1 MAADR
6 KRLLLENLGRR
17 LRRVR
22 KQLNYS
28 LGEMAGK
35 LGVSKSGYY
44 KNEKGITFPGV
55 LTLDHLQWAYDISM
69 DWLIF
74 NKGPVFYKEKL
85 PELSPQETLDISS
98 DVREMLEQMAH
109 DRLLEHEVLAFFYKY
124 KENKHQ
130 GNESG

>member
-1 MAADR
+1 MAVDR
-6 KRLLLENLGRR
+6 RLLLLENIGRR

-28 LGEMAGK
+28 LGEMAGNLK
-35 LGVSKSGYY
+35 VSKSGYY

-85 PELSPQETLDISS
+85 PEHSPEPLEVSP
-98 DVREMLEQMAH
+98 DVREMLEHMSR
-109 DRLLEHEVLAFFYKY
+109 DRLLEHEVLAFYYRYKKNKPLG
-124 KENKHQ
+124 KEN
-130 GNESG
+130 G

>member
-1 MAADR
+1 MAVDR
-6 KRLLLENLGRR
+6 RLLLLENIGRR

-28 LGEMAGK
+28 LGEMSGN
-35 LGVSKSGYY
+35 LNVSKSGYY
-44 KNEKGITFPGV
+44 KNEKGLTFPGV

-85 PELSPQETLDISS
+85 PEPEPEPLEISS
-98 DVREMLEQMAH
+98 EVREMLEGMSR
-109 DRLLEHEVLAFFYKY
+109 DRLLEHEVLAFYYKY
-124 KENKHQ
+124 KENKRQ
-130 GNESG
+130 GKENG

>member
-6 KRLLLENLGRR
+6 RGLLLENLGRR

-55 LTLDHLQWAYDISM
+55 LTLDHLQWTYDISM

-85 PELSPQETLDISS
+85 PEHSQETLDVSS
-98 DVREMLEQMAH
+98 DVREMLEHMGR
-109 DRLLEHEVLAFFYKY
+109 DRLLEHEVLAFYYKY
-124 KENKHQ
+124 KEKKQQ
-130 GNESG
+130 GNENG